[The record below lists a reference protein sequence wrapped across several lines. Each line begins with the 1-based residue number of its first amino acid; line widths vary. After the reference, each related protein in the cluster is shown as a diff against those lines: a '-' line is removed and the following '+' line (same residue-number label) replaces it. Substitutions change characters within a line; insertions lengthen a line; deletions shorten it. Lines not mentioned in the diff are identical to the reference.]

1 MPESNYDFVIVGSGA
16 GGLAAAIKAK
26 LLGLRP
32 LLLEKTPF
40 VGGSSMMSGGILWLP
55 NNPVMKRAGVT
66 DSREASVRYL
76 DNFVSA
82 GSAYSTPARREAFV
96 DTIDEFV
103 TTMEGQ
109 GMKYRFCR
117 GYADYYAHLPGGHAV
132 GRALEAELFNLNRLG
147 NWKARSRMPSFPVPI
162 RTSEFGKVMCMGV
175 TLEGKATVARVA
187 GRYAWSK
194 LTHQVL
200 SGAGGSL
207 QGRMLEI
214 ALRLGIEIWTDAGFV
229 DFDTRNGRVEGVHIR
244 HEGRERTIAAARGV
258 LISAGGFAHNS
269 AMRNQYQR
277 HPISSQWTFSNPGD
291 TGEAIEAMARA
302 GAGLALMDEA
312 WWVLNWKHEVDANGI
327 SNDENPYIEMGRHW
341 QLLPELMKPH
351 TILVDQG
358 GSRFVNET
366 TSYMEIGRSIYARNA
381 TTPAIP
387 AWLIMDIRARKRY
400 FFASQPPGKIPEKW
414 IDSGWVKVD
423 DTLAGLA
430 RRCGIDP
437 AGLET
442 GVARYNASC
451 DTGVDADFGRGSN
464 AYHRYYGDPTKANP
478 CMGPIAQPPFWAAA
492 LYPGDVGTCGGSVAD
507 ERAHVLR
514 PDGTIIEGLYAAG
527 NCTASFCGPY
537 YVGAGQSIAASSI
550 FGYIAA
556 KQAAQ

>member
-1 MPESNYDFVIVGSGA
+1 MSDSYDFVIVGSGA

-26 LLGLRP
+26 LLGLKP

-55 NNPVMKRAGVT
+55 NNPLMKRAGVA
-66 DSREASVRYL
+66 DSREASLRYL
-76 DNFVSA
+76 ENFVSA
-82 GSAYSTPARREAFV
+82 DSTYSTPARREAFV
-96 DTIDEFV
+96 DAIDEFV

-109 GMKYRFCR
+109 GMKYRFCH
-117 GYADYYAHLPGGHAV
+117 GYADYYDHLPGGHAV

-147 NWKARSRMPSFPVPI
+147 DWKNRSRMPSFAVPI

-175 TLEGKATVARVA
+175 TLEGKLTAARVA
-187 GRYAWSK
+187 GRFIWAK

-214 ALRLGIEIWTDAGFV
+214 ALKLGIDIWTDAGFV
-229 DFDTRNGRVEGVHIR
+229 DFDMRNGRVEGIHIR
-244 HEGRERTIAAARGV
+244 HEGRDRTIGATRGV

-269 AMRNQYQR
+269 AMRNRYQR
-277 HPISSQWTFSNPGD
+277 HPISSEWTFSNPGD
-291 TGEAIEAMARA
+291 TGEAIAAMARA

-312 WWVLNWKHEVDANGI
+312 WWVMNWKHQIDAGGV
-327 SNDENPYIEMGRHW
+327 SNDENPYLEMGRHW

-351 TILVDQG
+351 TIMVDQG

-366 TSYMEIGRSIYARNA
+366 TSYMEIGRAIYARNA

-387 AWLIMDIRARKRY
+387 AWLIMDRQARKRY
-400 FFASQPPGKIPEKW
+400 FFASQPPGHIPEKW
-414 IDSGWVKVD
+414 IKSGWVKVD
-423 DTLAGLA
+423 NTLAGLA
-430 RRCGIDP
+430 RQCGIDP
-437 AGLET
+437 AGLEA
-442 GVARYNASC
+442 GIARYNTSC
-451 DTGVDADFGRGSN
+451 ETGVDAEYGRGSN
-464 AYHRYYGDPTKANP
+464 AYQRYYGDPTKPNP
-478 CMGPIAQPPFWAAA
+478 CMGPISEPPFWAAA
-492 LYPGDVGTCGGSVAD
+492 LYPGDVGTCGGPIAN
-507 ERAHVLR
+507 ERADVLR
-514 PDGTIIEGLYAAG
+514 ADGSAIEGLYAAG

-556 KQAAQ
+556 KHAAQ